1 MAANNQKASKAAG
14 VGLGLAALA
23 ATAAGAYFLY
33 GKDGAKNRKKIKG
46 WVLTMK
52 GEVLSRIE
60 GMREFNEEAYKK
72 IVDDVTKRYKAVK
85 NVDKSEL
92 LEIAADLKKHW
103 GTLSKQVSKVAGGAK
118 KRVTRA
124 TK

>member
-103 GTLSKQVSKVAGGAK
+103 GTLSKQVGK
-118 KRVTRA
+118 K
-124 TK
+124 KS